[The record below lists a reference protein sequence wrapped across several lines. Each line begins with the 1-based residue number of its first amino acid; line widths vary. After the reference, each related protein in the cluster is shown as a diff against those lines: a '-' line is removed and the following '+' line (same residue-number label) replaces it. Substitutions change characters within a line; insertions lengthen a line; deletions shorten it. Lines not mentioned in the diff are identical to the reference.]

1 MLCTKPTMPYL
12 RDGMAGSRMFQA
24 NACASS
30 YGSRGTSSSFCP
42 SDRKQD
48 QIWGGM
54 RVGRGLDRVKQRD
67 QFPSLLIELIPV
79 KIHIEERSVK
89 GYCNTGMQLQLV
101 G

>member
-24 NACASS
+24 NACAST
-30 YGSRGTSSSFCP
+30 YGSRRTSSSFCP

-54 RVGRGLDRVKQRD
+54 RVGRGLGGVRQCDHLT
-67 QFPSLLIELIPV
+67 SLLIELILI
-79 KIHIEERSVK
+79 KIHTEER
-89 GYCNTGMQLQLV
+89 
-101 G
+101 